1 LLEKDY
7 SSDFTQQ
14 YNESNPE
21 KLTDAVSSLYGV
33 SQSAL
38 AFQYDF
44 IAGSSFALGEKDGLT
59 NLANN
64 STYAQLHNKH
74 HPDVRYFSGIRLLRH
89 LFSRYTQR

>member
-1 LLEKDY
+1 
-7 SSDFTQQ
+7 
-14 YNESNPE
+14 
-21 KLTDAVSSLYGV
+21 
-33 SQSAL
+33 L

-74 HPDVRYFSGIRLLRH
+74 HPDVRYFFRH
-89 LFSRYTQR
+89 SVITTSF